1 MLKIYN
7 TLTKEKKEFEP
18 IDKENNIVRMYSCGL
33 TVYSYAHIGNM
44 RTYIFM
50 DTLRKVLKYNG
61 YKIKHVMNITDVGHL
76 TSDAD
81 EGEDKMAKSAR
92 EQNKSVY
99 EIAKMYTEA
108 YQKDFKKLNIEDTEV
123 LAKATDHIK
132 DMEEYVKEII
142 KNGYGYETSKGV
154 YFDTSKLENYGRML
168 SNNKI
173 EDLKDGAR
181 IEVDKEK
188 RNPQDFAIW
197 IKAPKEHIMK
207 WDSFMGLCY
216 PGWHIECSAMSRKY
230 LGEEF
235 DIHTGGVDHI
245 PIHHENEIAQSIG
258 ATGKIPARNWM
269 HVEFLQI
276 NGGKMSKSL
285 KNVYT
290 ISDLEREGIEALAYR
305 YFTYSA
311 HYRTKLNFTWE
322 AIKSAQVALN
332 RLREATR
339 QQKAGENKADKERIE
354 EYKRRFEE
362 AINDDINMPLAIAVV
377 WDVAKEKEKN
387 REYYELI
394 KKFDEI
400 LSLELD
406 REENTEKVEYPE
418 EVEELLKERK
428 EARENRDYKKSDELR
443 DRIREHGFDVK
454 DTREGQ
460 IVNKI

>member
-1 MLKIYN
+1 MLKLYN
-7 TLTKEKKEFEP
+7 TLTKKKEEFEP
-18 IDKENNIVRMYSCGL
+18 IDKENNLVRMYSCGL
-33 TVYSYAHIGNM
+33 TVYNYAHIGNM

-50 DTLRKVLKYNG
+50 DTLRKVLKYDG
-61 YKIKHVMNITDVGHL
+61 YKLMHVMNITDVGHL
-76 TSDAD
+76 VSDAD

-108 YQKDFKKLNIEDTEV
+108 YKKDFKKLNIEDTEV

-132 DMEEYVKEII
+132 EMEEYVKEII
-142 KNGYGYETSKGV
+142 KNGYAYETSKGV
-154 YFDTSKLENYGRML
+154 YFDTSKIKEYGRML
-168 SNNKI
+168 SNNVI
-173 EDLKDGAR
+173 EELKSGAR

-230 LGEEF
+230 LGDVF

-258 ATGKIPARNWM
+258 ATGHIPAKTWM

-290 ISDLEREGIEALAYR
+290 ISDLEKEGIEPLAYR
-305 YFTYSA
+305 YFTFSA
-311 HYRTKLNFTWE
+311 HYRTKLNFTWD

-332 RLREATR
+332 RLREATK
-339 QQKAGENKADKERIE
+339 QHKSGTEKADEQKIKE
-354 EYKRRFEE
+354 YTQRFES

-377 WDVAKEKEKN
+377 WDVAKEKNKS
-387 REYYELI
+387 RDYYELLM
-394 KKFDEI
+394 KFDSI
-400 LSLELD
+400 LSLDLD
-406 REENTEKVEYPE
+406 KEENTVEYPK
-418 EVEELLKERK
+418 EVEELLQQRK
-428 EARENRDYKKSDELR
+428 IARENKDYKLSDE
-443 DRIREHGFDVK
+443 IRNEIKKLGYDVK
-454 DTREGQ
+454 DTRQGQ
-460 IVNKI
+460 MIEKI